1 MARDGLFAQA
11 EGLTGCATY
20 HGPSGVRSGVVW
32 CGVSHTATVDHT
44 VVGNVWTEKYKN
56 TRGKS

>member
-32 CGVSHTATVDHT
+32 CEPHCYSGPHC
-44 VVGNVWTEKYKN
+44 G
-56 TRGKS
+56 GKCMD